1 MQFLTHFQLHGLEC
15 VKRSTRQTFVVELGV
30 FEVIETVILEETS
43 QMDTE
48 SVKNFK
54 KFRYLGFRF
63 KFWQNFDQLV
73 YNVSVQ
79 QKSNLVFNG
88 FFGEMMLRI
97 NNFHDEKSHKMTLKV
112 F

>member
-1 MQFLTHFQLHGLEC
+1 MYLYAIFDTFSTSWIRI
-15 VKRSTRQTFVVELGV
+15 VKRSTRQTFVVQLGV

-48 SVKNFK
+48 SVK

-63 KFWQNFDQLV
+63 NFWQNFDQVV

-79 QKSNLVFNG
+79 QKSNWVFNWG
-88 FFGEMMLRI
+88 LGEMMLVK
-97 NNFHDEKSHKMTLKV
+97 NNFHDEKKPQNDPKR